1 LVFWRRL
8 LLASRAVE
16 IGEKVIMSLLPF
28 FKGDLSGISFG
39 FWGESA
45 CVFTLTSLTI
55 DSPSDFNLWS
65 ASYPGDLKISQEG
78 DPAFGSVTSLK
89 VLQGPRSLSIVR
101 QIGDGKFE
109 TTQMELQLHD
119 GPGAGALSKDG
130 KVEYLGSTQSG
141 LRVVFQHQVVVS
153 P

>member
-1 LVFWRRL
+1 M
-8 LLASRAVE
+8 A
-16 IGEKVIMSLLPF
+16 LLPF

-45 CVFTLTSLTI
+45 CVFTLTSPTI
-55 DSPSDFNLWS
+55 DSPSDFNRWS
-65 ASYPGDLKISQEG
+65 ASYPGNLEITQEG
-78 DPAFGSVTSLK
+78 DPAYGSVTSLK
-89 VLQGPRSLSIVR
+89 VIQGPRALSIER

-109 TTQMELQLHD
+109 TAQLGLQLHD
-119 GPGAGALSKDG
+119 GPGAGELSEDG